1 MALGTVKCEAAK
13 YDKPGYLSQQILFYS
28 VLTSSLVVRL
38 SADVQQGSPKPS
50 GICVRVWGSVQ
61 ERLRS
66 VLFHL
71 DRLSCKTVNRV
82 SRGGG
87 VGVGMHQTGAI
98 SRSRLARPQ
107 NWRAAFNQQLN
118 PPPAVLYKKHQSPAL
133 HASSALSG
141 CRLADLWV

>member
-1 MALGTVKCEAAK
+1 MALGSVKCEAAK
-13 YDKPGYLSQQILFYS
+13 YDKSEYLSQQILTNS

-38 SADVQQGSPKPS
+38 SADVQEGSPKPS
-50 GICVRVWGSVQ
+50 GICVRVWGSVE

-87 VGVGMHQTGAI
+87 VGVGMHQTGAT
-98 SRSRLARPQ
+98 SGSRLARPQ
-107 NWRAAFNQQLN
+107 DWRAAFNQQLN
-118 PPPAVLYKKHQSPAL
+118 PPPAVLYKKHQSPVL
-133 HASSALSG
+133 HASALPG